1 MVQLSHPGQT
11 YLRAAG
17 SLGWAF
23 PAALGVKC
31 AAPERP
37 VVCFSG
43 DGGFWYHLAELETAR
58 RHGIATVTVVYNN
71 GGYAQGIED
80 IHAQYGDRP
89 GHPEELYRFA
99 PVDFA
104 RLATDIGCLGLRV
117 EDPADL
123 APALRQ
129 ALAAG
134 QPVVIDV
141 VTDLTYRA
149 PVPWAPPN

>member
-1 MVQLSHPGQT
+1 
-11 YLRAAG
+11 
-17 SLGWAF
+17 
-23 PAALGVKC
+23 
-31 AAPERP
+31 
-37 VVCFSG
+37 
-43 DGGFWYHLAELETAR
+43 
-58 RHGIATVTVVYNN
+58 
-71 GGYAQGIED
+71 
-80 IHAQYGDRP
+80 
-89 GHPEELYRFA
+89 LYRFA